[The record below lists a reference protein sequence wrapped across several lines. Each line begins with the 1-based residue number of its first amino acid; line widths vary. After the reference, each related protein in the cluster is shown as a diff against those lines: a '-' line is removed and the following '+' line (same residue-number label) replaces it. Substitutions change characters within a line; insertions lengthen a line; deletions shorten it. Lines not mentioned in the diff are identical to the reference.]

1 MIRAETQ
8 PLDSTSNNYM
18 PASSE
23 SAFELIVDADA
34 FADFVDR
41 VSGEASYAIDTEFH
55 RERTYFPQVA
65 LVQVADSH
73 GIALID
79 ALKVDLK
86 PFAKVLDGD
95 GLAVMHAARQDMEVM
110 ERSCGTIPG
119 RLLDTQI
126 AAGFLG
132 YTSPSLSTLLERELE
147 VIAPKADRLTDWLRR
162 PLGAAQLTYAASDV
176 AHLLQLSEQLMDR
189 IEERGRTAWVNA
201 ACEELRTEDR
211 GPRNPEDSWR
221 RIKEVRHLRGSSLAI
236 AQAVAAWREA
246 KAIETDQTPR
256 FVLSDLGVV
265 GVAAAVPT
273 TVEEIRSLRG
283 VEGRNLRT
291 GMAEELLSVVQGSRS
306 KTPTRAP
313 VTHSPEM
320 PSELKPALPLVSAWV
335 SQRAR
340 ELELETSLLAT
351 RSDLEDLLRGVP
363 DARLTVGWRAE
374 VVGEPIRRLVSGEAA
389 LAFDR
394 RVGLVLEPR
403 HGQ

>member
-1 MIRAETQ
+1 LIRAETQ